1 MTKIKNTKKGMAKKT
16 LSMSLVV
23 AMLATSNVP
32 VWAAEFSDGS
42 DATELTTEAFS
53 DETEAPA
60 VEEDVTDAPV
70 AQVEDSKYNVEFKD
84 LPKEIQWDN
93 TEYTYVRIKISDAL
107 NGNSVTDTMNIRYLL
122 NGVQDDIYGSTMKLS
137 NYGTPD
143 KDGYVSFPIR
153 FSKTDTGKT
162 YRLQV
167 FEGTADNM
175 TWSATSPEITVA
187 KKKITGTVSF
197 KNDAASA
204 VRYTGSQITKV
215 PAYDTTG
222 ISLSGIDSGDSVD
235 LGNWEIT
242 GEDTISS
249 WQGSHKSVSATA
261 EIKSDYYSGTVTGNF
276 DVWRKSVQNADEAAK
291 AELPKYTYEYTGED
305 IIVPGRDITVTDK
318 ITGKEV
324 KDAGRTL
331 TISAAVEKKTGLKI
345 PVDMTKGSLVNI
357 AKNDADFAT
366 TEEKLTPSKEIEVK
380 ARNLSDT
387 ANTNISITTVFED
400 SLGASTINADNLR
413 DNNLVI
419 KDASGATTNLMT
431 NSNFKNKIKLEF
443 EGGKKQ
449 LKVQY
454 GNTYKAIIKGDGTNI
469 IGSREVEFKVIA
481 HNIDNATFAQESR
494 YKDTHHTYTGEKI
507 TCGLT
512 AANLREKLGDLTMPN
527 ATKPLIPGQDYD
539 VNVEFG
545 ENINAGEGQ
554 IIINGKNSYAGSQ
567 KIIKFYIDQRT
578 VSNTDVVVPEKVVYD
593 PSIREVEDYKL
604 NPSVVVK
611 WKEDGKEHSV
621 TVPETDYTVAYT
633 GTNEVGQV
641 ITTTITKKAGITGNF
656 NFSSVTGTTTIANKA
671 IKDADVQLNKTEYT
685 YTGNAIIPDYTV
697 TVDGVSLVKG
707 KDYKETVTYNTN
719 VGEATLK
726 VTGMGEYDTT
736 SVVKKFNI
744 VAANISDL
752 TVESTKDASGNNK
765 IVYDGKQH
773 IGNTTTNNL
782 TIKLGDKVFDAANF
796 IIYYPT
802 DKKSN
807 INAGNGTV
815 TLKPAK
821 NNKNF
826 VGEKEF
832 TFAIDPAELEGTLSV
847 YDKNGTKLTNIDSN
861 AFEYDGTAHE
871 FAKVVFKPSVTS
883 PKKVTAD
890 DYEIVYDNNIKGDKN
905 EKGHILVI
913 AKGNY
918 KGTTPYK
925 NADDKDVKNVVL
937 DQTFKITKADIYYHT
952 DVTVKN
958 GAYNGG
964 FDVEPTVT
972 VSYKG
977 KTLTEGVDY
986 KLVYPSGQDRKNVT
1000 NGKSLSV
1007 YIEGMGG
1014 YKGGIYDQKWGIDK
1028 FDFANAD
1035 IFVSGTDAEPVIK
1048 VMNGS
1053 VLVNAKEYD
1062 LTVADGK
1069 ATVTATKD
1077 NKNYTGTQTVDIK
1090 HELEKPEAPAISGFN
1105 VSGNKVTVILSDE
1118 AEGATGYD
1126 YVISRSKD
1134 PSDKEARVDVVK
1146 NQVQTL
1152 ANFKYVPQGMYYAY
1166 CHAWK
1171 RDENGKKVFSNWSNV
1186 KSFTVTAT
1194 TPEKPEILSVKRSG
1208 STITVTYKESAYS
1221 EGYDVVL
1228 GNGSKKEHGETRPYQ
1243 YGKYKKLNVKP
1254 GVCKAVFKNIPA
1266 GTYYVG
1272 VHSWNRSAEEN
1283 NNKVFSKWSDLEK
1296 VTVK

>member
-84 LPKEIQWDN
+84 LPKEIQWDS
-93 TEYTYVRIKISDAL
+93 TAYTYVRIKISDAL

-122 NGVQDDIYGSTMKLS
+122 NGVQDDSYGSTIKLS
-137 NYGTPD
+137 NYSSTI

-153 FSKTDTGKT
+153 FKKTDTGKT
-162 YRLQV
+162 YQLQV

-187 KKKITGTVSF
+187 KKEITGTVNF
-197 KNDAASA
+197 KDSNPH
-204 VRYTGSQITKV
+204 VRYTGTQITAV
-215 PAYDTTG
+215 PEIKDYTLPGGVDAND
-222 ISLSGIDSGDSVD
+222 IKSV
-235 LGNWEIT
+235 GNWEIT
-242 GEDTISS
+242 GNDTVN
-249 WQGSHKSVSATA
+249 SVNVSGKNVTGTA
-261 EIKSDYYSGTVTGNF
+261 EIVSDYYTGTVTGDF
-276 DVWRKSVQNADEAAK
+276 AIWRMPVKNDADDAAK
-291 AELPKYTYEYTGED
+291 AELPKYTYEYTGAA
-305 IIVPGRDITVTDK
+305 ITVPGKDITVTDK

-324 KDAGRTL
+324 KDAGKELSITG
-331 TISAAVEKKTGLKI
+331 AVGKKKTLKI
-345 PVDMTKGSLVNI
+345 PVDMTKGSLKNI
-357 AKNDADFAT
+357 SNKSDANFTDDEA
-366 TEEKLTPSKEIEVK
+366 KLTPSKEIEVK
-380 ARNLSDT
+380 ARDLSDT

-400 SLGASTINADNLR
+400 SLGASTINAENLR

-431 NSNFKNKIKLEF
+431 NSDFKKYITLEF

-449 LKVQY
+449 LNVQY

-481 HNIDNATFAQESR
+481 HNIDNATFAKEGN
-494 YKDTHHTYTGEKI
+494 YKNKNCTYTGEKI

-512 AANLREKLGDLTMPN
+512 AANLREKLGDLTMPK

-567 KIIKFYIDQRT
+567 KVIRFNIKPRE
-578 VSNTDVVVPEKVVYD
+578 VKNADVVVPEKVVYD
-593 PSIREVEDYKL
+593 PSIREVGDYKL

-656 NFSSVTGTTTIANKA
+656 DFGTGTVTGRTTIANKA
-671 IKDADVQLNKTEYT
+671 IKDTDVQLNKTEYT

-752 TVESTKDASGNNK
+752 TVESKKGQ
-765 IVYDGKQH
+765 IVYDGTQH
-773 IGNTTTNNL
+773 IGNSTTNNL

-802 DKKSN
+802 DKTSN

-832 TFAIDPAELEGTLSV
+832 TFAIDPAELTGTLSV
-847 YDKNGTKLTNIDSN
+847 YDKNGTKLTNIEST

-871 FAKVVFKPSVTS
+871 FAKVVFTPSSVTS

-890 DYEIVYDNNIKGDKN
+890 DYEIVYDNNIKGDAN

-918 KGTTPYK
+918 KGTTLYK

-937 DQTFKITKADIYYHT
+937 DQKFKITKADLSNHT

-986 KLVYPSGQDRKNVT
+986 KLVYTSGQDRKNVT
-1000 NGKSLSV
+1000 NGKSLAV
-1007 YIEGMGG
+1007 NIVGMGG
-1014 YKGGIYDQKWGIDK
+1014 YKGSISNQKWGIDK

-1134 PSDKEARVDVVK
+1134 PDDKEARVDVVK

-1254 GVCKAVFKNIPA
+1254 GVCEAVFKNIPA

>member
-60 VEEDVTDAPV
+60 VEENVTDAPV

-84 LPKEIQWDN
+84 FPKELQWGE
-93 TEYTYVRIKISDAL
+93 TGVLKIKISDAL
-107 NGNSVTDTMNIRYLL
+107 NDNNVTNTMYIRRLID
-122 NGVQDDIYGSTMKLS
+122 GVQDETYSTISLS
-137 NYGTPD
+137 PYVGN
-143 KDGYVSFPIR
+143 DGYAYYTISFD
-153 FSKTDTGKT
+153 KLETGKK
-162 YRLQV
+162 YQFQV
-167 FEGTADNM
+167 FEGTTDNM

-187 KKKITGTVSF
+187 KKKITGTVTF
-197 KNDAASA
+197 KNDATSA

-215 PAYDTTG
+215 PAYDPTTG
-222 ISLSGIDSGDSVD
+222 ISLPGLDSGDSVD

-249 WQGSHKSVSATA
+249 WQGSHKSLSATA
-261 EIKSDYYSGTVTGNF
+261 EIKSDYYSGTVEGKF

-291 AELPKYTYEYTGED
+291 AELPKYTYEYTGAA
-305 IIVPGRDITVTDK
+305 ITVPGRNITVTDK

-324 KDAGRTL
+324 KDAGKDL
-331 TISAAVEKKTGLKI
+331 TITADVGMKTGLKI

-357 AKNDADFAT
+357 AKNDNDFAT
-366 TEEKLTPSKEIEVK
+366 TEEELTPSKEIEVK

-400 SLGASTINADNLR
+400 SLGASTINADNLK
-413 DNNLVI
+413 DYNLVI
-419 KDASGATTNLMT
+419 KDASGATTNLMNNT
-431 NSNFKNKIKLEF
+431 DFKKYITLEF

-454 GNTYKAIIKGDGTNI
+454 GNTYKAIIKGDGTHV

-481 HNIDNATFAQESR
+481 HNIDNATFAQESN
-494 YKDTHHTYTGEKI
+494 YKDKHLTYTGEKI

-512 AANLREKLGDLTMPN
+512 AANLREKLGDLKMPN

-567 KIIKFYIDQRT
+567 KIIRFYIDQRT

-593 PSIREVEDYKL
+593 PSIREVGDYKL

-611 WKEDGKEHSV
+611 WEEDGKKHSV

-633 GTNEVGQV
+633 GKNEVGEK
-641 ITTTITKKAGITGNF
+641 ITTTINKKAGITGNF
-656 NFSSVTGTTTIANKA
+656 SFGSVTGTTTIANKA

-752 TVESTKDASGNNK
+752 TVESEKDVNGNNK

-773 IGNTTTNNL
+773 IGDATTSKL
-782 TIKLGDKVFDAANF
+782 TIKLGDKVFDANNF

-802 DKKSN
+802 DKTSN

-832 TFAIDPAELEGTLSV
+832 TFAIDPAELTGTLSV
-847 YDKNGTKLTNIDSN
+847 YDKNGTNLTNNINSN

-871 FAKVVFKPSVTS
+871 FAKVVFKPFVTS
-883 PKKVTAD
+883 PMKVTAD
-890 DYEIVYDNNIKGDKN
+890 DYEIVYDNNIKGDVN

-918 KGTTPYK
+918 KGTASYK
-925 NADDKDVKNVVL
+925 NADNKDVKNVVL
-937 DQTFKITKADIYYHT
+937 DQEFKITKANLYYHT

-1118 AEGATGYD
+1118 AEGASGYD

-1134 PSDKEARVDVVK
+1134 PDDKEARIDVVK
-1146 NQVQTL
+1146 NQPQTL
-1152 ANFKYVPQGMYYAY
+1152 ATFKYVPQGMYYAY